1 MLLDMFSG
9 MMGFRMKWVCQSN
22 LGKSD
27 DVEAIKRACGKY
39 GHTFEGVEVI
49 PFSDDLPDVDNGVP
63 TIFYGA
69 TKWIERIHEKG
80 DWAPGTFLNPSSVCS
95 VWMPIYGDMVLNN
108 DGVFAR
114 LGSEETVDIAKK
126 LSCDGLVF
134 VRPDRDNKAFNGQLV
149 REEEIL
155 VFSGK
160 VHGTDLDGEPI
171 MISSPRNIEKEW
183 RLWVLD
189 GKIVSGSQYRRRSRL
204 DISTGYPVEL
214 IDMVKGLCNLYS
226 PSRVFVMD
234 FGLYQGDYKVIEI
247 GCFNSAGFYAANI
260 ESIIGAVSNAFQ

>member
-1 MLLDMFSG
+1 
-9 MMGFRMKWVCQSN
+9 MKWVCQNN
-22 LGKSD
+22 LGKTD
-27 DVEAIKRACGKY
+27 DVEAIKRACEKY
-39 GHTFEGVEVI
+39 GHDFYGVEVI

-69 TKWIERIHEKG
+69 TKWIERIQEKG
-80 DWAPGTFLNPSSVCS
+80 SWAPGTFFNPSSVCS

-114 LGSEETVDIAKK
+114 LGSEETVDIAKE

-134 VRPDRDNKAFNGQLV
+134 VRPDRDNKAFNGQLI
-149 REEEIL
+149 REEDIL

-171 MISSPRNIEKEW
+171 MISSPRNIEREW
-183 RLWVLD
+183 RLWIVD
-189 GKIVSGSQYRRRSRL
+189 NQVVSGSQYRKRSRL
-204 DISTGYPVEL
+204 DVSAGYPEDL
-214 IDMVKGLCNLYS
+214 IGITKNLCDLYS

-234 FGLYQGDYKVIEI
+234 IGLHYGDYKVIEL

-260 ESIIGAVSNAFQ
+260 ESIIGAVSDVFQ